1 MLAAT
6 FGYPASVVLRSHAQ
20 MRAVVQRA
28 PARFGSRPETYRYD
42 VIFLRAPLTAKVA
55 LQTVPTRSGVDEVS
69 AGRGVLYASRL
80 ASRAAQSRLSKVVSM
95 PMYKNMT
102 IRNWNTTTT
111 LLRMMDEQAR
121 ASLGT
126 RRG

>member
-1 MLAAT
+1 YIQSGNVLFRSDSRAPAALARQVEDMLAAT

-80 ASRAAQSRLSKVVSM
+80 ASRTAQSRLSKVVS
-95 PMYKNMT
+95 
-102 IRNWNTTTT
+102 
-111 LLRMMDEQAR
+111 
-121 ASLGT
+121 
-126 RRG
+126 